1 MAIDF
6 FGFSIGRKTKQEEL
20 EQNLKQ
26 ESFVSPDEYDGA
38 QTLNTGGFLGT
49 YVDFSGG
56 IQNENQFI
64 ATYRN
69 IALYPEVDM
78 AIEDI
83 VNDSIIMGTD
93 RKPIKLNLDHTDLSE
108 NIKTKIY
115 REYDNIL
122 KLFDFSNKAYEIF
135 RRWYIDGRVF
145 FHIIIDTDN
154 PRAGIKELRPIDP
167 VKIKKIRKVN
177 KKPYVKGPTAVPII
191 TDIEE
196 FFVYTD
202 SDKQSNTYTGGTGLQ
217 ILPDSIAYC
226 HSGIVDYTTKQVV
239 GYLQKAI
246 RPVNMLRQIEDAVVI
261 YRISRAPERRIFY
274 IDVGNLPKQ
283 KAEQYLKELM
293 NRYRNK
299 LVYNQ
304 ATGEVRDDRNH
315 LHMLEDFWLPRREG
329 GRGTEISTLSG
340 GQNLGQMEDVDYLQ
354 RKLYRALNVPLSR
367 LETMNG
373 FNMGRSAEITRDEV
387 KFYKFIQRLRNR
399 FAGLLSDVLKKQLL
413 LKGVIA
419 ETDWQDISQTIT
431 FDYNQDSYFN
441 ELQETEM
448 LKERIAMVAQLEPL
462 VGKYI
467 SSEYLRKEIL
477 KQTDEDIEKIDSQ
490 NTAEKQ
496 KIEMEQAQMQ
506 AQMAALG
513 LPPAPPPGAGG
524 GQPPVQA

>member
-1 MAIDF
+1 MDI
-6 FGFSIGRKTKQEEL
+6 FGFSIGRKSKEEQIV
-20 EQNLKQ
+20 QNLKQ

-64 ATYRN
+64 HTYRN
-69 IALYPEVDM
+69 ISLYPEVDM

-83 VNDSIIMGTD
+83 VNDSIIMGQD
-93 RKPIKLNLDHTDLSE
+93 RKPIKLNLDNTSFSE
-108 NIKTKIY
+108 NIKVKIQ

-122 KLFDFSNKAYEIF
+122 RLLDFSNKAYEIY
-135 RRWYIDGRVF
+135 RRWYIDGRVY
-145 FHIIIDTDN
+145 FHVIIDTEN

-167 VKIKKIRKVN
+167 VKIKKVRKVN
-177 KKPYVKGPTAVPII
+177 KKPYVKGPTSIPIV
-191 TDIEE
+191 TDVEE
-196 FFVYTD
+196 FYLYTD
-202 SDKQSNTYTGGTGLQ
+202 ADKQSNTYTGSGGLK
-217 ILPDSIAYC
+217 ILPDSISYA

-283 KAEQYLKELM
+283 KAEQYLRELM

-315 LHMLEDFWLPRREG
+315 LHMLEDYWLPRREG
-329 GRGTEISTLSG
+329 GRGTEISTLAG
-340 GQNLGQMEDVDYLQ
+340 GQNLGQMDDVDYLQ

-367 LETMNG
+367 LETQNG

-387 KFYKFIQRLRNR
+387 KFYKFISRLRNR
-399 FAGLLSDVLKKQLL
+399 FASLLMDILRKQLL
-413 LKGVIA
+413 LKGVLA
-419 ETDWQDISQTIT
+419 ETDWEELSQNLT
-431 FDYNQDSYFN
+431 FDFNHDSYFN
-441 ELQETEM
+441 ELNETEI
-448 LKERIAMVAQLEPL
+448 LKERLALLAQVDPL
-462 VGKYI
+462 VGKYF
-467 SSEYLRKEIL
+467 STEYVKKHIL
-477 KQTDEDIEKIDSQ
+477 QQTDDDIARIEAE
-490 NTAEKQ
+490 NTAERQ
-496 KIEMEQAQMQ
+496 KAEAEAAAQAALNPPPPMEQPGM
-506 AQMAALG
+506 
-513 LPPAPPPGAGG
+513 APPP
-524 GQPPVQA
+524 VQG

>member
-1 MAIDF
+1 MALDI
-6 FGFSIGRKTKQEEL
+6 FGFSIGKKSKDEQV
-20 EQNLKQ
+20 EQNIRQ
-26 ESFVSPDEYDGA
+26 ESFVSPDEYDGS

-64 ATYRN
+64 STYRN
-69 IALYPEVDM
+69 ISLYPEVDM

-83 VNDSIIMGTD
+83 VNDSIIMGND
-93 RKPIKLNLDHTDLSE
+93 RRPIKLNLENTSFSE
-108 NIKTKIY
+108 NIKTKIQ
-115 REYDNIL
+115 REYDNVL
-122 KLFDFSNKAYEIF
+122 KLLDFSNKAYEIY
-135 RRWYIDGRVF
+135 RRWYIDGRVY
-145 FHIIIDTDN
+145 FHVIIDTEN
-154 PRAGIKELRPIDP
+154 PRAGIKELRAIDP
-167 VKIKKIRKVN
+167 IKIKKVRKVN
-177 KKPYVKGPTAVPII
+177 KKPYVKGPTSVPII

-196 FFVYTD
+196 FYLYTET
-202 SDKQSNTYTGGTGLQ
+202 SKQSNTYTGSGGLK
-217 ILPDSIAYC
+217 ILPDSISYA

-283 KAEQYLKELM
+283 KAEQYLRELM

-304 ATGEVRDDRNH
+304 STGEVRDDRNH
-315 LHMLEDFWLPRREG
+315 LHMLEDYWLPRREG
-329 GRGTEISTLSG
+329 GRGTEISTLQG

-367 LETMNG
+367 LETQNG

-387 KFYKFIQRLRNR
+387 KFYKFIHRLRNR
-399 FAGLLSDVLKKQLL
+399 FSSLITDILRKQLL
-413 LKGVIA
+413 LKGVIS
-419 ETDWQDISQTIT
+419 ESDWDDLSQNLTYR
-431 FDYNQDSYFN
+431 YNEDSYFN

-448 LKERIAMVAQLEPL
+448 LKERLSILGQIDPL
-462 VGKYI
+462 VGKYY
-467 SSEYLRKEIL
+467 STEYIRKNILQQSDEEIA
-477 KQTDEDIEKIDSQ
+477 QIDAQ

-496 KIEMEQAQMQ
+496 KLEMEN
-506 AQMAALG
+506 ALN
-513 LPPAPPPGAGG
+513 PPPPMDPNQAPP
-524 GQPPVQA
+524 QA

>member
-1 MAIDF
+1 MALDF
-6 FGFSIGRKTKQEEL
+6 FGFSIGRKSKEEQI
-20 EQNLKQ
+20 EQNIKQ

-56 IQNENQFI
+56 VQNENQFI
-64 ATYRN
+64 QTYRN

-93 RKPIKLNLDHTDLSE
+93 RKPVKLNLDNTGFSE
-108 NIKTKIY
+108 NIKNKIQK
-115 REYDNIL
+115 EYDNVL
-122 KLFDFSNKAYEIF
+122 RLLDFPNRAYEIY
-135 RRWYIDGRVF
+135 RRWYIDGRVYY
-145 FHIIIDTDN
+145 HLIVDTEN
-154 PRAGIKELRPIDP
+154 PRAGIKEARPIDP
-167 VKIKKIRKVN
+167 LKIKKIRKVN
-177 KKPYVKGPTAVPII
+177 KKPYVKGPNSVPIV
-191 TDIEE
+191 THVEE
-196 FFVYTD
+196 FFMYTD
-202 SDKQSNTYTGGTGLQ
+202 NDKQSGTYTGGTGIK

-226 HSGIVDYTTKQVV
+226 HSGIVDYNTKNVV

-283 KAEQYLKELM
+283 KAEQYLRELM

-367 LETMNG
+367 LETQNG

-399 FAGLLSDVLKKQLL
+399 FSGLLTDMLKKQLL
-413 LKGVIA
+413 LKGVIS
-419 ETDWQDISQTIT
+419 EVDWEDLNDTIT
-431 FDYNQDSYFN
+431 FTFNEDSYFS
-441 ELQETEM
+441 ELRETEI
-448 LKERIAMVAQLEPL
+448 LKERLQLLGMVDPL
-462 VGKYI
+462 VGKYF
-467 SSEYLRKEIL
+467 STEYVKKNILQQSDDEIAQI
-477 KQTDEDIEKIDSQ
+477 KAQ
-490 NTAEKQ
+490 NDAEQ
-496 KIEMEQAQMQ
+496 REAEMKA
-506 AQMAALG
+506 AQMAPPPGPPMPGAAP
-513 LPPAPPPGAGG
+513 PPAPPA
-524 GQPPVQA
+524 

>member
-1 MAIDF
+1 MPIDF
-6 FGFSIGRKTKQEEL
+6 FGFSIGRKSKEQEI
-20 EQNLKQ
+20 EQNIKQ
-26 ESFVSPDEYDGA
+26 ESFVAPDEYDGS

-49 YVDFSGG
+49 YVDFTGG

-64 ATYRN
+64 ATYRS
-69 IALYPEVDM
+69 ISLYPEVDM

-83 VNDSIIMGTD
+83 VNDSIIMGSD
-93 RKPIKLNLDHTDLSE
+93 RKPIKLNLDNVDFSD
-108 NIKTKIY
+108 NIKTKIQ
-115 REYDNIL
+115 REYDNVL
-122 KLFDFSNKAYEIF
+122 KLLDFSNKAYEIY

-145 FHIIIDTDN
+145 YHIIIDTEN

-167 VKIKKIRKVN
+167 IKIKKIRKVN
-177 KKPYVKGPTAVPII
+177 KEPFIKGNNAIPIVKN
-191 TDIEE
+191 IEE
-196 FFVYTD
+196 FYVYTD
-202 SDKQSNTYTGGTGLQ
+202 DNKQSNTYTGASGLK

-304 ATGEVRDDRNH
+304 STGEVRDDRNH

-340 GQNLGQMEDVDYLQ
+340 GQNLGQMDDVDYLQ
-354 RKLYRALNVPLSR
+354 RKLYRALNVPISR
-367 LETMNG
+367 LETQNG

-399 FAGLLSDVLKKQLL
+399 FSGLLSDVLRKQLL
-413 LKGVIA
+413 LKGVIS
-419 ETDWQDISQTIT
+419 ETDWDEISQNMT
-431 FDYNQDSYFN
+431 FTFNQDSYFN
-441 ELQETEM
+441 ELQETEI
-448 LKERIAMVAQLEPL
+448 LKERIAMLGQMQPL
-462 VGKYI
+462 IGQYFSTNYI
-467 SSEYLRKEIL
+467 RKEIL
-477 KQTDEDIEKIDSQ
+477 KQSDEEIAKIDAD
-490 NTAEKQ
+490 NKAEQQ
-496 KIEMEQAQMQ
+496 KAEMEQAQMQ
-506 AQMAALG
+506 AQMAAMAPPPQ
-513 LPPAPPPGAGG
+513 LPPAEAGAA
-524 GQPPVQA
+524 PPVQ

>member
-1 MAIDF
+1 MAIDL
-6 FGFSIGRKTKQEEL
+6 FGFSIGKKSREE
-20 EQNLKQ
+20 EIETSLKQ
-26 ESFVSPDEYDGA
+26 EAFVSPDEYDGA
-38 QTLNTGGFLGT
+38 QTINSGGFMGT

-64 ATYRN
+64 HTYRN

-93 RKPIKLNLDHTDLSE
+93 RKPVKLNLSHTGFSD
-108 NIKTKIY
+108 NIKAKIQK
-115 REYDNIL
+115 EFDNIM
-122 KLFDFSNKAYEIF
+122 KMFDFSNKAYEIF
-135 RRWYIDGRVF
+135 RRWYIDGRCYFQV
-145 FHIIIDTDN
+145 IIDTEN

-167 VKIKKIRKVN
+167 VKIKKVRKVN
-177 KKPYVKGPTAVPII
+177 KKPYAKGPTSVPII
-191 TDIEE
+191 TNIEE
-196 FFVYTD
+196 FFLYTD
-202 SDKQSNTYTGGTGLQ
+202 NDKHSGTYTGSGGLK
-217 ILPDSIAYC
+217 ILPDSIAYS

-304 ATGEVRDDRNH
+304 STGEVRDDRNH
-315 LHMLEDFWLPRREG
+315 LHMLEDYWLPRREG

-340 GQNLGQMEDVDYLQ
+340 GQNLGQMDDVEYLQ
-354 RKLYRALNVPLSR
+354 RKLYRALNVPMSR
-367 LETMNG
+367 LETQNG

-387 KFYKFIQRLRNR
+387 KFYKFIQRLRNK
-399 FAGLLSDVLKKQLL
+399 FTGIFSDVLRKQLL
-413 LKGVIA
+413 LKGVIS
-419 ETDWQDISQTIT
+419 ETDWEDLNQNISYD
-431 FDYNQDSYFN
+431 FNEDSYFN
-441 ELQETEM
+441 ELRETEI
-448 LKERIAMVAQLEPL
+448 LKERLQMLGQIDPL
-462 VGKYI
+462 VGKYY
-467 SSEYLRKEIL
+467 STEYVRKNILQQSDEEITL
-477 KQTDEDIEKIDSQ
+477 IDSQ

-496 KIEMEQAQMQ
+496 KAEME
-506 AQMAALG
+506 AASAAAM
-513 LPPAPPPGAGG
+513 APPPMDPGMAPAPGAEV
-524 GQPPVQA
+524 PPPQA

>member
-1 MAIDF
+1 
-6 FGFSIGRKTKQEEL
+6 
-20 EQNLKQ
+20 
-26 ESFVSPDEYDGA
+26 
-38 QTLNTGGFLGT
+38 
-49 YVDFSGG
+49 
-56 IQNENQFI
+56 
-64 ATYRN
+64 
-69 IALYPEVDM
+69 
-78 AIEDI
+78 
-83 VNDSIIMGTD
+83 
-93 RKPIKLNLDHTDLSE
+93 
-108 NIKTKIY
+108 
-115 REYDNIL
+115 
-122 KLFDFSNKAYEIF
+122 
-135 RRWYIDGRVF
+135 
-145 FHIIIDTDN
+145 
-154 PRAGIKELRPIDP
+154 
-167 VKIKKIRKVN
+167 
-177 KKPYVKGPTAVPII
+177 
-191 TDIEE
+191 
-196 FFVYTD
+196 
-202 SDKQSNTYTGGTGLQ
+202 
-217 ILPDSIAYC
+217 
-226 HSGIVDYTTKQVV
+226 
-239 GYLQKAI
+239 
-246 RPVNMLRQIEDAVVI
+246 
-261 YRISRAPERRIFY
+261 
-274 IDVGNLPKQ
+274 
-283 KAEQYLKELM
+283 
-293 NRYRNK
+293 
-299 LVYNQ
+299 
-304 ATGEVRDDRNH
+304 
-315 LHMLEDFWLPRREG
+315 
-329 GRGTEISTLSG
+329 
-340 GQNLGQMEDVDYLQ
+340 MEDVDYLQ